1 MPNFLNDLNENI
13 HFTSFS
19 SNFNYDKVK
28 CFINDYLTYLE
39 FQICYFRS
47 QFDLLYMVTELFF
60 AIAQRR
66 CTAWY
71 DWHFP
76 LILLKILVLE
86 VYYLSFN
93 NSKLK

>member
-60 AIAQRR
+60 ASEMYCLVRLALPFDITKNISFRS
-66 CTAWY
+66 
-71 DWHFP
+71 
-76 LILLKILVLE
+76 ILFE
-86 VYYLSFN
+86 F
-93 NSKLK
+93 